1 MPATAPVHW
10 ERDRDI
16 RARLRREIVELHR
29 DEDAEEAV
37 IVEEMGLCEG
47 QARLDLGVINGRF
60 IGYEIKSPRDTLT
73 RLPGQVDVYSRTL
86 DQVEVVTCHQHL
98 EGVLAMV
105 PTWWGVRLV
114 VPADAGFALQVV
126 RAAAPNP
133 GWDPMSLVQLLWRDE
148 TLSVLE
154 ELGIDRGV
162 RSKPKGVLWERL
174 VGSVGEE
181 ELHKIVLGR
190 VKAREGWST
199 ARPLA

>member
-1 MPATAPVHW
+1 
-10 ERDRDI
+10 
-16 RARLRREIVELHR
+16 
-29 DEDAEEAV
+29 
-37 IVEEMGLCEG
+37 
-47 QARLDLGVINGRF
+47 
-60 IGYEIKSPRDTLT
+60 DTLV
-73 RLPGQVDVYSRTL
+73 RLPGQIDVYSRTL
-86 DQVEVVTCHQHL
+86 DQVEVITCEAHL
-98 EGVLAMV
+98 AGVLDLV
-105 PTWWGVRLV
+105 PGWWGVRLV
-114 VPADAGFALQVV
+114 EALGDEVVLHVV

-148 TLSVLE
+148 ALAVLE
-154 ELGIDRGV
+154 ELGLDRGV